1 MPSKNRPHSH
11 LESTDVAPR
20 SSYWSPM
27 RRSASD
33 TSTPPP
39 LFLLFNFHR
48 FTSTCLDS
56 GQFRRKRESIRS
68 KWPPK
73 HADTA
78 NSGRNSH
85 RNRLIW
91 PIPTETTAKTGQNGQ
106 RLPFFCFMW
115 PCERGVGKKKEKEKK
130 DEKTPKK
137 KKKKV

>member
-27 RRSASD
+27 RRPASD

-56 GQFRRKRESIRS
+56 GQFRWKRESIWP
-68 KWPPK
+68 KWPPIQPIL
-73 HADTA
+73 AETA
-78 NSGRNSH
+78 
-85 RNRLIW
+85 
-91 PIPTETTAKTGQNGQ
+91 TETGWYGRFRPKQLLKQAKMGSGCHSSASCG
-106 RLPFFCFMW
+106 LV
-115 PCERGVGKKKEKEKK
+115 RGGWGRKKRRKKK
-130 DEKTPKK
+130 TRRHQKK
-137 KKKKV
+137 KKKG